1 MSESSKIREFP
12 EISNKLTAPTKKS
25 LFERQKAEAE
35 AKRLREEAETAAVL
49 EDFVK
54 SFEGDDD
61 DTPASKLGSRP
72 GDGGFVPRGGL
83 GGVSGPPKRHFA
95 GPLRNSGPGS
105 LGPAP
110 SLSRKRAFDGSHLQS
125 RDKEQG
131 LFAYEESSSRRI
143 DAATEFQASDEED
156 EMGAS
161 TKAAEQEA
169 RKPTLHLSSL
179 PPGTSVAVIRSLI
192 PSNLNVES
200 VKVLPP
206 AAPSST
212 ERKSMS
218 AIVILAKGTPASDID
233 STVNSL
239 QKKYLG
245 WGFYL
250 SLSRFL
256 SSSAL
261 GPMTQV
267 SGLRD
272 PGVSSLPFGARPAYS
287 GPGQSL
293 SRAPPPGTH
302 RGGFAPPTSYNAGGL
317 GQYGRGP
324 APTQVPVT
332 PPSDLKQ
339 LKLIHKTTESL
350 IKHGPEFEALLM
362 SRPEVQKDEKWAWIW
377 DSRSVGGIW
386 YRWRIWEILS
396 GMHRDKDSRKRL
408 TEPQLVFD
416 ASAPWAMPEEGLQF
430 EFTTKLTE
438 FVSDSEYNSS
448 DDEDSDNEGRRH
460 HYHSGAP
467 PEVGISEQTQK
478 AYLNP
483 LEKARLTWLLA
494 TLPTT
499 TARLRKGDVA
509 RVTAFAITHAGHGI
523 DEVVEMLISNIEKPF
538 AWSSA
543 NPDRKKDEQDR
554 EKREQDDKQEKE
566 DPSSSKL
573 IALYLISDI
582 LSASSTSG
590 VRHAWRY
597 RQLFEN
603 VLKQRKV
610 FESLGRLDKDME
622 WGRLKAEKWKRSVS
636 NVLTLWEGWC
646 VFGQDSQAHFMDVFA
661 SPPLTQ
667 AEKDVAAK
675 AAAEEAAAKKKASSA
690 SKVKWKKIDVKQQQ
704 SVRPSNPGGAPSAD
718 VDGEPMDED
727 IDGEPMA
734 DIDGEPMA
742 DIDGE
747 PMVDIDGEPMADTDG
762 EPMDEDVDRIPM
774 EESEAEMKE
783 SKLADSTVSTSSA
796 PAPSKEERAAARARR
811 QRPKAE
817 DMFAD
822 SDDD

>member
-1 MSESSKIREFP
+1 MSDSSKIREFP
-12 EISNKLTAPTKKS
+12 DISNKLTAPTKKS

-49 EDFVK
+49 QDFVK

-61 DTPASKLGSRP
+61 DIPASKLGSRP
-72 GDGGFVPRGGL
+72 GDGGFLPRGGL
-83 GGVSGPPKRHFA
+83 GGGVSGPPKRHFA

-110 SLSRKRAFDGSHLQS
+110 SLSRKRTFDGSHLQS
-125 RDKEQG
+125 RDREQG
-131 LFAYEESSSRRI
+131 LFAYEDSSSRRI

-161 TKAAEQEA
+161 AKAAEQEA

-179 PPGTSVAVIRSLI
+179 PPGTSVAVIKSII
-192 PSNLNVES
+192 PSNLIVES

-233 STVNSL
+233 SAVNSL

-272 PGVSSLPFGARPAYS
+272 PGVSSLPFGARPAYT

-293 SRAPPPGTH
+293 SRAPPLGTH
-302 RGGFAPPTSYNAGGL
+302 RGGFAPPTSYNAGGP

-324 APTQVPVT
+324 VPMQVPVT

-396 GMHRDKDSRKRL
+396 GMYHDKNSRKRL
-408 TEPQLVFD
+408 AEPQLVFD
-416 ASAPWAMPEEGLQF
+416 ASAPWTAPEEGLRF
-430 EFTTKLTE
+430 EFTTKLAE

-448 DDEDSDNEGRRH
+448 DDEDSGNEGRRR

-467 PEVGISEQTQK
+467 PEAGLPEQTEK

-523 DEVVEMLISNIEKPF
+523 EEVVDMLISNIEKPF
-538 AWSSA
+538 AWSGA
-543 NPDRKKDEQDR
+543 NPDRRKDEQDR
-554 EKREQDDKQEKE
+554 EKREQDEKQEKE

-603 VLKQRKV
+603 SLKQRKV
-610 FESLGRLDKDME
+610 FESLGRLDRDME

-636 NVLTLWEGWC
+636 NVLALWEGWC
-646 VFGQDSQAHFMDVFA
+646 VFGQDSQSHFMEVFA
-661 SPPLTQ
+661 NPPLTQ
-667 AEKDVAAK
+667 AEKDAAIRL
-675 AAAEEAAAKKKASSA
+675 AAEEAAAKKKASSA
-690 SKVKWKKIDVKQQQ
+690 SKVKWKKVEVKRQQFT
-704 SVRPSNPGGAPSAD
+704 RPSSSRDTRSANANGNQMD
-718 VDGEPMDED
+718 EDIDGEPIANIDEEPMADIDGEPMDDIDGEPMDED
-727 IDGEPMA
+727 IDGM
-734 DIDGEPMA
+734 
-742 DIDGE
+742 
-747 PMVDIDGEPMADTDG
+747 
-762 EPMDEDVDRIPM
+762 PM
-774 EESEAEMKE
+774 ELEGDMKE
-783 SKLADSTVSTSSA
+783 SEPVDSTVSMSGA
-796 PAPSKEERAAARARR
+796 PPVSKEETAAARARR